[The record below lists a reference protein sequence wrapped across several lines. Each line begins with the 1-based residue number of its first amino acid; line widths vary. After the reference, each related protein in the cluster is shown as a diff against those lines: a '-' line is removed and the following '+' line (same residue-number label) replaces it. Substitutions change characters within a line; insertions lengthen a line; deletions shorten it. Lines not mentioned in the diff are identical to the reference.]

1 MGSLLPVSGK
11 TPKYLQLY
19 VFDPKHEVENR
30 LANFSRL
37 DRCLLPNI
45 IEGIQTMLDETN
57 CLVQSFR
64 KIQSSLAEPEKR
76 NLRLHIVGAR
86 DTNRR
91 QYELPTSTELAGLIP
106 DDFQP
111 EQHDRDII
119 LPANV
124 RINDS
129 ATNMMPLSRG
139 MNFVEWV
146 LAIGDGRIPLQKI
159 PENSYIDNI
168 QIPKQFLIPESSHRI
183 ADIVDAVYDD
193 LISKYSSIEYLSNR
207 TIVTPTNKAV
217 TDINEHV
224 LSKIPRQSHTYYS
237 SDSIVANG
245 DYLASLKEAYPT
257 EFLNSQS
264 FNGLPEHELTL
275 KLHTLVMILQ
285 NLNPSIGICNGTRL
299 LITHLGQNV
308 IVGTIIGGSFEG
320 SQVAISRIILD
331 KNDHRWPFTFRRRQF
346 PIRLCYAMTV
356 NKSQGQTLDYVGLYL
371 PRPVFSHGQL
381 YVAISRV
388 RSASSL

>member
-1 MGSLLPVSGK
+1 VVTEGGRSDTKNASLIRS
-11 TPKYLQLY
+11 YLWFY
-19 VFDPKHEVENR
+19 CK
-30 LANFSRL
+30 
-37 DRCLLPNI
+37 LL
-45 IEGIQTMLDETN
+45 TLT
-57 CLVQSFR
+57 
-64 KIQSSLAEPEKR
+64 
-76 NLRLHIVGAR
+76 
-86 DTNRR
+86 T
-91 QYELPTSTELAGLIP
+91 
-106 DDFQP
+106 
-111 EQHDRDII
+111 
-119 LPANV
+119 NV

-237 SDSIVANG
+237 
-245 DYLASLKEAYPT
+245 
-257 EFLNSQS
+257 
-264 FNGLPEHELTL
+264 ELTL

-320 SQVAISRIILD
+320 
-331 KNDHRWPFTFRRRQF
+331 RQF

>member
-1 MGSLLPVSGK
+1 MTSIDNNDGKLFFLYGHGGIGKTYLYKCIISEIRSRGRIALVVASSSIATTLLPDASTTHSLFK
-11 TPKYLQLY
+11 IPL
-19 VFDPKHEVENR
+19 EVYHSSTCAIRKGTQQVELLKAATLIIWDEAPMIHR
-30 LANFSRL
+30 LSFEAV
-37 DRCLLPNI
+37 DR
-45 IEGIQTMLDETN
+45 TMCDLM
-57 CLVQSFR
+57 
-64 KIQSSLAEPEKR
+64 
-76 NLRLHIVGAR
+76 
-86 DTNRR
+86 DT
-91 QYELPTSTELAGLIP
+91 
-106 DDFQP
+106 
-111 EQHDRDII
+111 
-119 LPANV
+119 
-124 RINDS
+124 
-129 ATNMMPLSRG
+129 PLS
-139 MNFVEWV
+139 WSDYKPY
-146 LAIGDGRIPLQKI
+146 GD
-159 PENSYIDNI
+159 
-168 QIPKQFLIPESSHRI
+168 
-183 ADIVDAVYDD
+183 
-193 LISKYSSIEYLSNR
+193 
-207 TIVTPTNKAV
+207 
-217 TDINEHV
+217 
-224 LSKIPRQSHTYYS
+224 
-237 SDSIVANG
+237 G

>member
-1 MGSLLPVSGK
+1 GGRSDTKNASLIRS
-11 TPKYLQLY
+11 YLWFY
-19 VFDPKHEVENR
+19 CK
-30 LANFSRL
+30 
-37 DRCLLPNI
+37 LL
-45 IEGIQTMLDETN
+45 TLT
-57 CLVQSFR
+57 
-64 KIQSSLAEPEKR
+64 
-76 NLRLHIVGAR
+76 
-86 DTNRR
+86 T
-91 QYELPTSTELAGLIP
+91 
-106 DDFQP
+106 
-111 EQHDRDII
+111 
-119 LPANV
+119 NV

-146 LAIGDGRIPLQKI
+146 LAI
-159 PENSYIDNI
+159 
-168 QIPKQFLIPESSHRI
+168 ESSHRI

-320 SQVAISRIILD
+320 SQVAISR
-331 KNDHRWPFTFRRRQF
+331 RQF